1 MNKFVVIG
9 TAVVLTVLLFAGAV
23 SAQDIPIDEVSKI
36 SVEGNDYVSDFEI
49 LNAVITEVGD
59 RTNQETLRS
68 DMQAV
73 YNLGYFSDVSISFKS
88 HEGGLHV
95 IFEVVENPVL
105 EDIQITG
112 NEKIYSREKILD
124 ILDLETGSV
133 LNVKKMNENL
143 KKLQKQMQ
151 DDGYVLASYKNVNV
165 SDQGVLNIDI
175 APGYLNS
182 ISVTGN
188 TKTDEEIIL
197 RKMPVESGEIVDI
210 SRVQKGFQE
219 LSKLG
224 YFESI
229 NPQLERVD
237 SKENLADLII
247 DVTEGR
253 TGTLQF
259 GGGYSSADGWIGFID
274 VSERNLFG
282 NGQNLG
288 LRWQFGDTTTYSL
301 NFYEPYL
308 FESYYSLGFSVYDRE
323 TERTTSGGYD
333 YIKES
338 TGGSISVGHPLP
350 RDWSTSLRYRMEDTK
365 EYWDED
371 IAASTLNA
379 EEGDL
384 IEDSDYDL
392 RSLTLSLDRDSS
404 NARYH
409 PTSGSINDFSIEQAG
424 GALGGTMDFTKFTW
438 DSRRYFPGFKN
449 HAWALR
455 MKLGLSE
462 PRTSSGGLEGEE
474 FDLGGSDTLRGYER
488 SDFDDQDEDNN
499 NLLLFN
505 LEYRIPFND
514 NITGVVFT
522 DAGNVWEERDQIT
535 ADDLYYGYGLGMR
548 MNTPVGQL
556 RLDYGWDEDSEG
568 RLHFSIG
575 NTF

>member
-1 MNKFVVIG
+1 
-9 TAVVLTVLLFAGAV
+9 
-23 SAQDIPIDEVSKI
+23 
-36 SVEGNDYVSDFEI
+36 
-49 LNAVITEVGD
+49 
-59 RTNQETLRS
+59 
-68 DMQAV
+68 
-73 YNLGYFSDVSISFKS
+73 
-88 HEGGLHV
+88 
-95 IFEVVENPVL
+95 
-105 EDIQITG
+105 
-112 NEKIYSREKILD
+112 
-124 ILDLETGSV
+124 
-133 LNVKKMNENL
+133 
-143 KKLQKQMQ
+143 MQ
-151 DDGYVLASYKNVNV
+151 DDGYVLANYKNVNV

-197 RKMPVESGEIVDI
+197 RKMPIESGEVVDI
-210 SRVQKGFQE
+210 TKVQKGFQE
-219 LSKLG
+219 LSRLG
-224 YFESI
+224 YFENI

-237 SKENLADLII
+237 SEENLADLVI

-274 VSERNLFG
+274 VSEKNLFG

-308 FESYYSLGFSVYDRE
+308 FDSNYSFGFSVYDRE
-323 TERTTSGGYD
+323 TERTTSEDND

-338 TGGSISVGHPLP
+338 TGGSISIGHPLP
-350 RDWSTSLRYRMEDTK
+350 KDWSTSLRYRIEDTE

-371 IAASTLNA
+371 ISTSDITA
-379 EEGDL
+379 KKGDL

-392 RSLTLSLDRDSS
+392 RSLTLSFDRNTS
-404 NARYH
+404 NSRYH
-409 PTSGSINDFSIEQAG
+409 PTSGSINNFSIEQAG
-424 GALGGTMDFTKFTW
+424 GALGGTMDFTKFSW

-455 MKLGLSE
+455 MKLGLSD

-488 SDFDDQDEDNN
+488 SDFDYDKKDNN

-505 LEYRIPFND
+505 VEYRIPFND
-514 NITGVVFT
+514 SITGVVFT

-535 ADDLYYGYGLGMR
+535 IDNLSYGYGLGMR

-556 RLDYGWDEDSEG
+556 RLDYGWDENADG